1 MMDQEKNIRKK
12 NSVKWK
18 KRQQESQKKQKKVE
32 ISLHM
37 NHKDNPN
44 RKLVNCWNMAFLMVQ
59 YKKNKKVK
67 KFESGFF

>member
-18 KRQQESQKKQKKVE
+18 KRQQESRKKQKKVE

-44 RKLVNCWNMAFLMVQ
+44 IKLVNCWNMAFLMV
-59 YKKNKKVK
+59 
-67 KFESGFF
+67 

>member
-1 MMDQEKNIRKK
+1 
-12 NSVKWK
+12 
-18 KRQQESQKKQKKVE
+18 
-32 ISLHM
+32 M